1 MPAIATE
8 SREALGH
15 RGLHLYFAS
24 QSACASRVRL
34 LLAEKGLA
42 WTGHHLDLL
51 KKENVDPAY
60 FAINPRGLVPTLV
73 DDGQVIIESADI
85 MFYLEDKFP
94 EPGFT
99 SPNEDDRGAMIEWVT
114 RSASQ
119 HVAAVKTYAYIK
131 SNARAAAK
139 TPEQVELYYR
149 LQRDPEM
156 IAFHSRH
163 DREDNP
169 FTAQDEARA
178 VATIEN
184 VLSGMER
191 VIAANGWLAGP
202 AYSLADM
209 AWATAWRTWT
219 LAGYPLADHPVACE
233 WFERIEARPAWREI
247 ARLWADPPKSRLIE
261 FPARKIEAGRAD
273 VQIP

>member
-8 SREALGH
+8 SPEALGH
-15 RGLHLYFAS
+15 QGLHLYFAS

-34 LLAEKGLA
+34 LLAEKGVA
-42 WTGHHLDLL
+42 WTGHHIDLL

-85 MFYLEDKFP
+85 MFYLEKAFP
-94 EPGFT
+94 EPRFT
-99 SPNEDDRGAMIEWVT
+99 PEDSGDRAAMVEWVE
-114 RSASQ
+114 RSATQ

-139 TPEQVELYYR
+139 TPEQIELYYR
-149 LQRDPEM
+149 LQKDREM
-156 IAFHSRH
+156 IDFHSRH
-163 DREDNP
+163 DRDDDP
-169 FTAQDEARA
+169 FTTEDEARA

-184 VLSGMER
+184 VLAAMER
-191 VIAANGWLAGP
+191 SVAATGWLAGP

-209 AWATAWRTWT
+209 AWATSWRTWM
-219 LAGYPLADHPVACE
+219 LAGYPLENHPSACE
-233 WFERIEARPAWREI
+233 WFARVEARPAWGQI
-247 ARLWADPPKSRLIE
+247 AKLWADPPKSRLLE
-261 FPARKIEAGRAD
+261 FPAAAHRPS